1 MEEDLFEMM
10 AGAMQVLSDAGCA
23 LVGGH
28 SCEGAELSLGFC
40 VTGFARPEAI
50 MHKGGM
56 VPGQKLVLTKP
67 VGTGALFAANMR
79 GKAKGRWVSAAL
91 AQMTQSNRQGAAVLQ
106 AQGASCCTDVTGF
119 GLAGHLMEMARASEV
134 RRAGLCCCLN
144 PFGRTI

>member
-1 MEEDLFEMM
+1 
-10 AGAMQVLSDAGCA
+10 
-23 LVGGH
+23 
-28 SCEGAELSLGFC
+28 
-40 VTGFARPEAI
+40 